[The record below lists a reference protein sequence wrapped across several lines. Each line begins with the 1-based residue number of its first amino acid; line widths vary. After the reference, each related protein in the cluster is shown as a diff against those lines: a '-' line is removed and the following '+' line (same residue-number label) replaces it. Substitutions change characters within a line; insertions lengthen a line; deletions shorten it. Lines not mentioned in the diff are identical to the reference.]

1 MFTRILAA
9 VDDSTRATQ
18 VMEAARA
25 LAERT
30 GASLVALRVRD
41 ASRANAG
48 PTARDAD
55 IAEETRTLREH
66 GLAAHYLLHEG
77 SPERQIIE
85 TAELQHAT
93 LIVMA
98 SRRAG
103 PRVLPGRRMTA
114 RLAAASP
121 APVLALPEAT
131 PENEQPAPFM
141 AEGAATLVALDGS
154 ALAERA
160 LPYAVDL
167 ALLLHGPLA
176 LVYVAA
182 PILTPAEEAEAWA
195 YVRAARR
202 RLRAAVSR
210 DLTVDAQVVTGA
222 PVDQLLWAAEARQ
235 AAVIVLT
242 AHGKSGLAS
251 QHASHIALEALNR
264 ARVPMLVIP
273 TRALGGANTR
283 GRGGETMEAPRP

>member
-18 VMEAARA
+18 VMEAASA

-30 GASLVALRVRD
+30 GSSLIALRVRSPTRAD
-41 ASRANAG
+41 AS
-48 PTARDAD
+48 PTARDLD
-55 IAEETRTLREH
+55 LAEETRILREH
-66 GLAAHYLLHEG
+66 GLAAHYLLHDG

-103 PRVLPGRRMTA
+103 PRILPGRRMTA
-114 RLAAASP
+114 RLASAAP
-121 APVLALPEAT
+121 APVLTLPEVDPNDA
-131 PENEQPAPFM
+131 QPAPFM
-141 AEGAATLVALDGS
+141 AEGAAIVVALDGS

-167 ALLLHGPLA
+167 ARLLHGPLA
-176 LVYVAA
+176 LAHVAE
-182 PILTPAEEAEAWA
+182 PILSPAEEAAAWT

-202 RLRAAVSR
+202 RLRTAAP

-222 PVDQLLWAAEARQ
+222 PVDQLLYAAEGRR
-235 AAVIVLT
+235 AAAIVL
-242 AHGKSGLAS
+242 AARGKSGSSS
-251 QHASHIALEALNR
+251 QRVSHIALEALNR
-264 ARVPMLVIP
+264 ARIPMLVIP
-273 TRALGGANTR
+273 ARALAGAR
-283 GRGGETMEAPRP
+283 EYPQSSDEIEAPVP